1 MDLVVG
7 IFTGMMLVGASTQ
20 RTMDVLEG
28 KMLRVFVGC
37 IVISFAH
44 YYMVHFATK
53 GDISGY
59 IGFSLGA
66 TLITCYQS
74 YRRNKGRKA

>member
-1 MDLVVG
+1 MDLLVG
-7 IFTGMMLVGASTQ
+7 ILTGMTLVGASTQ
-20 RTMDVLEG
+20 RTLDVMDG
-28 KMLRVFVGC
+28 KTLRVFLYC

-53 GDISGY
+53 GDLSGY

-66 TLITCYQS
+66 TIITCYQS
-74 YRRNKGRKA
+74 YRRK